1 MIRATAKI
9 VRNYFEVQVGPEAW
23 VARPVIHAKHGLGRT
38 FEALFSTVYTVHL
51 PVSPEAVYAT
61 VSYRATKD
69 EILIQ
74 VGEEKWRTRSSLFGP
89 VTFEY
94 GGEAFTIVEKLIGRF
109 AILKGTSPLAH
120 GEIGFRSIVISDYPP
135 ELERFF
141 GTLAVGYLIRTL
153 AWPT

>member
-9 VRNYFEVQVGPEAW
+9 IRNFFEVEVGKETWIAK
-23 VARPVIHAKHGLGRT
+23 PVIQAKHGIGRT
-38 FEALFSTVYTVHL
+38 LGALFSTVYTVYL
-51 PVSPEAVYAT
+51 PTSPDAVYAT

-69 EILIQ
+69 EIVIQ

-94 GGEAFTIVEKLIGRF
+94 AGDPFTIVEKLIGRF
-109 AILKGTSPLAH
+109 AILKGTAPVAH
-120 GEIGFRSIVISDYPP
+120 GEIGFRSIGMSEYPA

-141 GTLAVGYLIRTL
+141 ATLAIGYLIRTL
-153 AWPT
+153 AWPA